1 MDCVRC
7 GYPTLFPVKTKD
19 GVICPQCA
27 IDTPMIDFS
36 TSNIPEVDVTG
47 TAMSIEYFENYVE
60 KTYAPMPEVAKY
72 LLPSGAISLP
82 PFAALRPADPAL
94 EAIGRAFDDAL
105 DLAYLS

>member
-19 GVICPQCA
+19 GVICLQCA

-36 TSNIPEVDVTG
+36 TSVVSTPLAPG
-47 TAMSIEYFENYVE
+47 TVVSIEAFGNYVE

-82 PFAALRPADPAL
+82 PFAALRPTDPAL

-105 DLAYLS
+105 DLAYLG